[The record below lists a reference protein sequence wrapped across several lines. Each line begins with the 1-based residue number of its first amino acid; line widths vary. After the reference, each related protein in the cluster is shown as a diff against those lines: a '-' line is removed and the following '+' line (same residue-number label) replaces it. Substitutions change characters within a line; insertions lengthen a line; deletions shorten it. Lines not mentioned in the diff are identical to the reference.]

1 MQAAARRN
9 IDIVPIQGYG
19 DRTNAEHAFAMILAA
34 SRNIAGMDR
43 SLRHGAWDTQMGM
56 ELQGKRL
63 GVIGTGRIG
72 AELIKIANAFGME
85 VVAWNRSPIT
95 KALPCT
101 QLEQIG
107 RASCRE
113 RVCQYV

>member
-1 MQAAARRN
+1 
-9 IDIVPIQGYG
+9 
-19 DRTNAEHAFAMILAA
+19 
-34 SRNIAGMDR
+34 MDR

-85 VVAWNRSPIT
+85 VVAWNRSPIP

-101 QLEQIG
+101 QLELPDLL
-107 RASCRE
+107 ASSDVVSIHLSLNDATTGILDKAKLAMLKPEAIVVKDRKST
-113 RVCQYV
+113 RLNSSH

>member
-1 MQAAARRN
+1 
-9 IDIVPIQGYG
+9 
-19 DRTNAEHAFAMILAA
+19 
-34 SRNIAGMDR
+34 MDR

-85 VVAWNRSPIT
+85 VVAWNRSPIP

-101 QLEQIG
+101 QLELPDLL
-107 RASCRE
+107 ASSDVVSINLSLTDATPGILYQE
-113 RVCQYV
+113 KLHMLTQTATVAKED